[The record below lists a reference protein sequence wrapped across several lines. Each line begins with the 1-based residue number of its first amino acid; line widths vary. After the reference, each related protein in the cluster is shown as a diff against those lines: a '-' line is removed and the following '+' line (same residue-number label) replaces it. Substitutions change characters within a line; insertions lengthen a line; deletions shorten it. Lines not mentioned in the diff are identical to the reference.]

1 MTEYYRFGKPYVKTG
16 EHRPPLEGE
25 KFLGE
30 KDIVVIASR
39 DHDPEED
46 SWRDILREKLPFE
59 DSGKVSN
66 FKQDSDNVSN
76 FKHIVAKMTEVYK
89 DKNSDYGDSFHKLY
103 ERYGLQ
109 SAVIRLY
116 DKMYR
121 IENLVT
127 SANKVKNESVK
138 DTLMDLA
145 NYAIMTIMEIDK
157 NGCDSEDKDDTF

>member
-1 MTEYYRFGKPYVKTG
+1 MKEYVDFNGKVYVKNG
-16 EHRPPLEGE
+16 EYRPPLKDE
-25 KFLGE
+25 KFIGD
-30 KDIVVIASR
+30 KDFVITAAI
-39 DHDPEED
+39 DHDADRDE
-46 SWRDILREKLPFE
+46 WRYILREKLPFE

-121 IENLVT
+121 IENLAT
-127 SANKVKNESVK
+127 STNKIKNESVR

-145 NYAIMTIMEIDK
+145 NYAIMTIMELDN
-157 NGCDSEDKDDTF
+157 NGCG